1 MSGFHQRMRAMVIR
15 QLGPQP
21 RGKGVPVS
29 LFRRTG
35 GEYNPSTGGVDPE
48 VVTEYKG
55 SGVRVNYSEFA
66 VKNAETIQY
75 GDFQIYLSPVQ
86 LDGLG
91 EMPTPEVADQMTFL
105 EKKVRVINIEPF
117 NENGFG
123 CGWKVQVR
131 YG

>member
-1 MSGFHQRMRAMVIR
+1 MAGFHQRMRAMVIR

-21 RGKGVPVS
+21 KGKGVPVS
-29 LFRRTG
+29 LFQRSG
-35 GEYNPSTGGVDPE
+35 GEYDPATGGTTPE
-48 VVTEYKG
+48 VVIEYKG

-66 VKNAETIQY
+66 VKNANTIEY

-86 LDGLG
+86 VDNLG
-91 EMPTPEVADQMTFL
+91 EMPAPSIADEMTFID
-105 EKKVRVINIEPF
+105 KTVRVINLEPF